1 MDFWAE
7 VFKEDEAKYDNKYV
21 ESRISTKTSLSTIV
35 KEELSPYLLGVLPG
49 HGGGAGVGPAAVA
62 AAPVTV
68 GAVPLEVQL
77 LGHRVHVLQRLRLLL
92 FGQLLHGQ
100 ESEIKCKESQH
111 VLDSGFLSYLSGVK
125 N

>member
-1 MDFWAE
+1 M
-7 VFKEDEAKYDNKYV
+7 
-21 ESRISTKTSLSTIV
+21 STIL
-35 KEELSPYLLGVLPG
+35 KEELSSYLLGVLPW

-77 LGHRVHVLQRLRLLL
+77 LGHRVHVLQRLSLLL
-92 FGQLLHGQ
+92 LGQLLHGQ
-100 ESEIKCKESQH
+100 ESEIKRGESQPQH
-111 VLDSGFLSYLSGVK
+111 VTGFFSYLSGVK

>member
-111 VLDSGFLSYLSGVK
+111 VLDSGFLSYLSGVE